1 MNTTINPSTN
11 STSWRDASGPIAYPA
26 TNDLIFHMILER
38 DEEVLQGLISSLL
51 HIPLT
56 DIISTHIENPLMLA
70 DYVDHK
76 GYTMD
81 IKVRLNDKSII
92 NLEMQ
97 VINEDNWTDRS
108 LSYLCRNFDNVA
120 RGDDYYDV
128 MPVTHIGIL
137 DFNLFPEFPEFYAT
151 YKLMNIKN
159 QHVYNDKFTLSVLS
173 LNQIDIATDEDK
185 KWSINQWAKV
195 FKAKTWE
202 DLRMA
207 ATTTTLE
214 KVADSIYVQNTDD
227 QIRYAMFKKQEA
239 EIHEARLKRKQ
250 AELEQQITE
259 AETKLNDTESKLND
273 TEAKL
278 IEANNKLDEKDAKIA
293 ELQNRLAAL
302 EKK

>member
-1 MNTTINPSTN
+1 
-11 STSWRDASGPIAYPA
+11 
-26 TNDLIFHMILER
+26 
-38 DEEVLQGLISSLL
+38 
-51 HIPLT
+51 
-56 DIISTHIENPLMLA
+56 
-70 DYVDHK
+70 
-76 GYTMD
+76 
-81 IKVRLNDKSII
+81 
-92 NLEMQ
+92 MQ

-173 LNQIDIATDEDK
+173 SNQIDIATDEDK
-185 KWSINQWAKV
+185 KWSINQWAKI

-250 AELEQQITE
+250 AELELQITE
-259 AETKLNDTESKLND
+259 AETKLNDTESKLNDTESKLND